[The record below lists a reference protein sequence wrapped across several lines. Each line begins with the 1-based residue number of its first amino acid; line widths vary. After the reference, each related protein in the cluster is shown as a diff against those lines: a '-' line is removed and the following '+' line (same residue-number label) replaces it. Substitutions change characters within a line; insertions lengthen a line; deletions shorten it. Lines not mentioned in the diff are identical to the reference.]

1 MKFTA
6 IAIAAGLVAAP
17 VAHMAAGD
25 DGQTTAR
32 SRAMPPQGSQAPWY
46 EQAERL
52 EEQKTSHDDA
62 PAAATQGRQVT
73 MIRKAVVQDI
83 SITHPDEEIE
93 TDEEAP
99 VPQPAVEATEREIS
113 CLMSVAY
120 HEARGE
126 PREGKV
132 AVVEVVLARRDSDRW
147 PSTAC
152 GVIAQRSQFSFVR
165 RGHIPDVPSSSEQGL
180 RSLVLDVLS
189 GRASSSAR
197 GATFFHATYAKPS
210 WRHRLRHVSRI
221 GRHLFYTT

>member
-25 DGQTTAR
+25 DGQTPTH
-32 SRAMPPQGSQAPWY
+32 SRAMPPQEDQVPWY

-52 EEQKTSHDDA
+52 EEQKASHDAEQVA
-62 PAAATQGRQVT
+62 PDHERRVT

-83 SITHPDEEIE
+83 PAPAPDGDAEESIRAT
-93 TDEEAP
+93 AL
-99 VPQPAVEATEREIS
+99 PAVDATEREIS

-132 AVVEVVLARRDSDRW
+132 AVIEVVLARRDSGRW

-152 GVIAQRSQFSFVR
+152 GVVAQRSQFSFVR
-165 RGHIPDVPSSSEQGL
+165 RGRIPDVPSSSEQGL

-189 GRASSSAR
+189 GRTSSSAR

-210 WRHRLRHVSRI
+210 WRHRLRHVSQI